1 MVFMTKGTKTKATIL
16 QQAISMASVYGLEG
30 LTIGRLAT
38 KTGMSKSGLF
48 GHFGSKESLQ
58 FAILDSAIKDFSLQ
72 VVQPARKELTGQ
84 TQLTKLFSNW
94 TQWISIDQRSGGCP
108 LIAAAVELDHRLG
121 KLHDY
126 LVEYQIEWLDCVR
139 RMAQKAV
146 SEDGLKIGLDT
157 RQFAFEFHG
166 IGLSLNSSL
175 QLLNDDEATQ
185 RAYTAFAKLIQNDHL
200 SSAAKARRNN

>member
-1 MVFMTKGTKTKATIL
+1 
-16 QQAISMASVYGLEG
+16 
-30 LTIGRLAT
+30 
-38 KTGMSKSGLF
+38 
-48 GHFGSKESLQ
+48 
-58 FAILDSAIKDFSLQ
+58 
-72 VVQPARKELTGQ
+72 
-84 TQLTKLFSNW
+84 
-94 TQWISIDQRSGGCP
+94 
-108 LIAAAVELDHRLG
+108 
-121 KLHDY
+121 
-126 LVEYQIEWLDCVR
+126 
-139 RMAQKAV
+139 MAQKAV